1 MEHFEFKCPQCGKMV
16 SVNDSLIGSVVA
28 CPHCEKGIVVPK
40 MTKKPL
46 LAPISHVETANRETD
61 YAMRAIE
68 RRMGESISEQSVME
82 NNEMD
87 NTRQMSIADL
97 LKLIGLIIVIG
108 LIAFDVLSVRS
119 QNKKLKKSM
128 ENQKAEM
135 ESNLKSAMAKGA
147 NYEQALRNAEQLKLE
162 VMTKAKE
169 KETELIGRIAKMEE
183 EHRDELEKKRTETD
197 ILRMSFEDKMRGIKE
212 DFNRQMEHMKA
223 ELRAVSESRALVQK
237 EDSPKSL
244 DERAN
249 GGDDAPQD
257 QSQQSIAELRRR
269 IKANQDEIKS
279 LRISNPGYILVDYT
293 KQARILETKF
303 RPSGLGKYCAKDQ
316 ITYVRSLFRCT
327 ACNWEG
333 SELDGPCCDVSRKR
347 SFNLW
352 KKAVHDSRRTEQINA
367 RIDELLN
374 ENEILKKAMRR

>member
-1 MEHFEFKCPQCGKMV
+1 MEH
-16 SVNDSLIGSVVA
+16 
-28 CPHCEKGIVVPK
+28 
-40 MTKKPL
+40 
-46 LAPISHVETANRETD
+46 R
-61 YAMRAIE
+61 
-68 RRMGESISEQSVME
+68 
-82 NNEMD
+82 
-87 NTRQMSIADL
+87 
-97 LKLIGLIIVIG
+97 
-108 LIAFDVLSVRS
+108 
-119 QNKKLKKSM
+119 
-128 ENQKAEM
+128 
-135 ESNLKSAMAKGA
+135 
-147 NYEQALRNAEQLKLE
+147 
-162 VMTKAKE
+162 
-169 KETELIGRIAKMEE
+169 
-183 EHRDELEKKRTETD
+183 
-197 ILRMSFEDKMRGIKE
+197 
-212 DFNRQMEHMKA
+212 KA